1 MKPSNKDTDTK
12 QTLNQKPKN
21 KTAQEERK
29 MKKIIKKTE
38 SKKGLSLVEVICV
51 IAIICILAGAI
62 LFNYINI
69 FRNAIDALGGI

>member
-1 MKPSNKDTDTK
+1 
-12 QTLNQKPKN
+12 
-21 KTAQEERK
+21 

-69 FRNAIDALGGI
+69 FRNAIDALGGF